1 MFHCDDLKREDLNS
15 KKIRLID
22 LKTSASSQRELAVF
36 LIRVEQTTDSK
47 TAESVETNLQKQRGK
62 ENKAVTGIKQF

>member
-22 LKTSASSQRELAVF
+22 LKHQHHRSGS
-36 LIRVEQTTDSK
+36 
-47 TAESVETNLQKQRGK
+47 
-62 ENKAVTGIKQF
+62 